1 MRANAC
7 GKDCA
12 ACGEYLAEK
21 CIGCGEETTAL
32 CAIACCAEK
41 KCFDKCTE
49 CWKNDDCKKLPQ
61 KDKMPVLRREN
72 LRYAAERCVW
82 AQENAK
88 PLRLWLTVLAVLA
101 MLRGVALLLSLP
113 VEALL
118 PIGAQVPPHLF
129 APQTRLAVAVC
140 HVMYGVVL
148 LMLSRLQEKY
158 RFAGICIMFSGVVMA
173 VQAYLKQ
180 GEALSLAVSV
190 VYLLLC
196 FVGEYYECAA
206 HADTALGIDR
216 AVAENW
222 GRIWKWIVGGQVVL
236 MAAYPLLFYALPL
249 AAMIM
254 IGLLIALPRIYRRKI
269 LRIWQMAQ
277 TL

>member
-21 CIGCGEETTAL
+21 CSGCGEETTAL
-32 CAIACCAEK
+32 CTISCCAEK

-61 KDKMPVLRREN
+61 KDKMPIMRREA
-72 LRYAAERCVW
+72 LRYAAERRIW
-82 AQENAK
+82 AQQNAK
-88 PLRLWLTVLAVLA
+88 TLRLWLTVLAALA
-101 MLRGVALLLSLP
+101 ILRGVALLLSLP
-113 VEALL
+113 VEAL
-118 PIGAQVPPHLF
+118 VPGGVRMSPVLF
-129 APQTRLAVAVC
+129 APQTKLAVAVC
-140 HVMYGVVL
+140 HVVYGVVL
-148 LMLSRLQEKY
+148 MMLSRLQEKY
-158 RFAGICIMFSGVVMA
+158 RFAGICIVLSGVVTA
-173 VQAYLKQ
+173 AQAYLGQ
-180 GEALSLAVSV
+180 GKPLTLAVSV

-196 FVGEYYECAA
+196 FAGEYYECAA
-206 HADTALGIDR
+206 HADTALGIDS

-249 AAMIM
+249 AAMVL
-254 IGLLIALPRIYRRKI
+254 IGLLIALPRVYRRKM
-269 LRIWQMAQ
+269 LRLWQMAR